1 MKLDKIIPAKTAL
14 LVIDMTYDFTN
25 PEGKTFYPLNRKILP
40 KIAEVVNRS
49 RAEGMLI
56 IFMQHC
62 YRKGKYDR
70 NLETMRENSIEGSGG
85 EELDPMLPVDPDTDY
100 IIKKRRY
107 SAFFGTDLDLV
118 LREHRIEYVAVV
130 GTKTNCCVRST
141 VQDAYFNDYRTI
153 VLSDCVGTSSEEVNE
168 LHLSEI
174 DKYFGTVLTSEEFF
188 NMAEQEIKAE

>member
-1 MKLDKIIPAKTAL
+1 MKLKKIIPDKTAL

-25 PEGKTFYPLNRKILP
+25 PGGKVFYPMNREILP
-40 KIAEVVNRS
+40 KIAEVVNRA
-49 RAEGMLI
+49 REDEMLI

-85 EELDPMLPVDPDTDY
+85 EDLDPILPVNLDTDY

-118 LREHRIEYVAVV
+118 LREHKIEYVAVV

-153 VLSDCVGTSSEEVNE
+153 VLSDCVGTNSKEVND

-188 NMAEQEIKAE
+188 DMAEQEKMTE